1 LKLRDEIKQT
11 KPFES
16 AEQEAFLS
24 VQRTAEHLRRRSV
37 GVLKPWGLSMTQY
50 NVLRI
55 LRGVGKQGL
64 PCSEIGERMVTEDSD
79 ITRLLDRLEKKGLI
93 ERARSARDRRVV
105 TARATRKALQLLS
118 RLDAPVRDSA
128 KQLMAGLS
136 AQELE
141 TLSAILE
148 RLRG

>member
-1 LKLRDEIKQT
+1 MPGKKKDFDIEVECCKAPKCCDMRGMLSFLIMHLLSKKKMYGSEIADEIAARKGD
-11 KPFES
+11 KPNPGT
-16 AEQEAFLS
+16 LYP
-24 VQRTAEHLRRRSV
+24 T
-37 GVLKPWGLSMTQY
+37 LKYM
-50 NVLRI
+50 
-55 LRGVGKQGL
+55 
-64 PCSEIGERMVTEDSD
+64 
-79 ITRLLDRLEKKGLI
+79 EKKGLI

-141 TLSAILE
+141 TLSALLE
-148 RLRG
+148 RLRA